1 MVYIS
6 ADGSLSNQAPPSNN
20 PLKKLKDMVQKNPIV
35 SISLVAVVAIAASK
49 LDLFSPLAN
58 GKIPAAKKQP
68 HEHWLFMQKDLT
80 FVRSLTE
87 G

>member
-1 MVYIS
+1 
-6 ADGSLSNQAPPSNN
+6 
-20 PLKKLKDMVQKNPIV
+20 MVQKNPIV

-68 HEHWLFMQKDLT
+68 HENK
-80 FVRSLTE
+80 RSNICTKYD
-87 G
+87 GRFIKS